1 MFFFVIVAT
10 NHAQKFI
17 TSGTVEY
24 EVKTN
29 IKKGLEGE
37 DDMWS
42 RALIDKIPAFT
53 VNYYSYSFTDNKG
66 LYKFDR
72 TGDKQKI
79 SSWLTGVEEDNIW
92 YNDYQ
97 AHKYSNL
104 ITIDNYNI
112 VEGDEKKIK
121 WKLSPS
127 ETTVIAGFNCRK
139 ASAILFDSVYVFAY
153 YTEEIPISGGPMN
166 MHGLPGLILGLTIPR
181 LYSSWIATSLKLD
194 VTTPVAPPVKGKKV
208 TETFVINALKE
219 YGKRW
224 TGGDKFTNKLIWRTF
239 L

>member
-1 MFFFVIVAT
+1 MKHSIIFLLFFFVIVAT

-72 TGDKQKI
+72 TGDKQK
-79 SSWLTGVEEDNIW
+79 
-92 YNDYQ
+92 
-97 AHKYSNL
+97 
-104 ITIDNYNI
+104 
-112 VEGDEKKIK
+112 
-121 WKLSPS
+121 
-127 ETTVIAGFNCRK
+127 
-139 ASAILFDSVYVFAY
+139 SAV
-153 YTEEIPISGGPMN
+153 
-166 MHGLPGLILGLTIPR
+166 GLPEWKRITSGTMITRRINIPTSLLSTTI
-181 LYSSWIATSLKLD
+181 TSLKA
-194 VTTPVAPPVKGKKV
+194 TRKK
-208 TETFVINALKE
+208 
-219 YGKRW
+219 
-224 TGGDKFTNKLIWRTF
+224 
-239 L
+239 